1 MNYTK
6 KVNSVQDA
14 IELFLKEK
22 SKRSENSQRSAQVAL
37 NAYLSY
43 SRIDTRISVGYFDS
57 VDLEHLVSYQDS
69 LLEQGLSNNTVSN
82 YMAHIKTFLRFLR
95 GYNYIYSDLS
105 YLSIITE
112 LPSDTNHV
120 EHMSDAVIQEFMQEI
135 AKERSYPELKLT
147 LVRLAIDTGL
157 RMETLLSLKEKNF
170 TVDGNEVI
178 IRGWQKGNKEY
189 IRKIDIQLYKD
200 INAISDSY
208 FSKLKANTL
217 VKMMKRI
224 RIRLGYEDRNYSFHS
239 FRKVAL
245 TDNYLQNKDIVATQR
260 YANHSSAS
268 TTETYI
274 AHLSN
279 DNKGRYS
286 RSESLKEV
294 LEQLG
299 QCSKEELLDGIQKL
313 DDDTIKSLLSIIKN

>member
-1 MNYTK
+1 MKYNKT
-6 KVNSVQDA
+6 
-14 IELFLKEK
+14 IEEVTNLFFQEK
-22 SKRSENSQRSAQVAL
+22 LKRSENSYKSAKVAI
-37 NAYLSY
+37 NTYLTFSAVE
-43 SRIDTRISVGYFDS
+43 TRESVSHFDYI
-57 VDLEHLVSYQDS
+57 DLEHMVMYQNHLLDS
-69 LLEQGLSNNTVSN
+69 GLSNNTVTN
-82 YMAHIKTFLRFLR
+82 YIANLKTFLKFIR
-95 GYNYIYSDLS
+95 GYGYINQDLS
-105 YLSIITE
+105 FLSLVTE
-112 LPSDTNHV
+112 LPNDVEHV
-120 EHMSDAVIQEFMQEI
+120 EHMSDTVIQEFMQEI

-157 RMETLLSLKEKNF
+157 RMETLLNLKEKNF
-170 TVDGNEVI
+170 TVDGDEVI

-208 FSKLKANTL
+208 FSELKANTL

-245 TDNYLQNKDIVATQR
+245 TDNYLQNNDLVATQR

-274 AHLSN
+274 AHLNN

-286 RSESLKEV
+286 RSEGLKEV

-299 QCSKEELLDGIQKL
+299 QCSKEELLHGIQKL
-313 DDDTIKSLLSIIKN
+313 DDDAIKSLLSIVKG